1 MPTSHR
7 TPAPTH
13 RLHNKLPAIIALIVG
28 SLGVFAYRNMT
39 HVQREQQKL
48 RRAGVIEKQVN
59 LPDGSVLNYGEGPA
73 NGPALVLIHGQH
85 TSWEDYA
92 SVLPELTQHY
102 HVFAIDCYGHGGSSK
117 NPEKYSAVV
126 IGNDLIWFITEQIKQ
141 PVIISGHSSGGL
153 LATYIAA
160 HAPEYVRSLVIED
173 APFFSTEPGRAE
185 STFAWHAFAD
195 MHRFL
200 SEGHENFTRY
210 YLQNARLKTIIE
222 KQIPYAWDF
231 LIKRPALKYLN
242 RHPNQIPQ
250 IWYYPPKLQI
260 NLLYRLTGNI
270 QDGTG
275 EYDLRFG
282 QSFYNFSW
290 LTGFNQTET
299 LTKVVCPTVL
309 LHVAP
314 DPHIGDY
321 YDETG
326 TLTSAMDTTDAQKVH
341 SLLPHS
347 RFIDSIKSSHNIH
360 RDRPEFFI
368 KIIDEVGKENL

>member
-1 MPTSHR
+1 MPTSHQ

-141 PVIISGHSSGGL
+141 PVIISGHFSGGL

-185 STFAWHAFAD
+185 STFAWQAFAD
-195 MHRFL
+195 IHAFL
-200 SEGHENFTRY
+200 TEGHENFTHY
-210 YLQNARLKTIIE
+210 YLENTGLKAVIE
-222 KQIPYAWDF
+222 KYAPKVWDL
-231 LIKRPALKYLN
+231 LIKRPAIKYMD
-242 RHPNQIPQ
+242 RHPGKLPQ
-250 IWYYPPKLQI
+250 IWYYPATSKV
-260 NLLYRLTGNI
+260 NVLYRLTGNI

-282 QSFYNFSW
+282 QSFYDFSW
-290 LTGFNQTET
+290 FTGFDQAAT
-299 LTKVVCPTVL
+299 LTTVSCPSVL
-309 LHVAP
+309 LHVAA
-314 DPHIGDY
+314 DRNIGGY
-321 YDETG
+321 YDDNG
-326 TLTSAMDTTDAQKVH
+326 ILLSAMDANDAQRVH
-341 SLLPHS
+341 SLLRKN
-347 RFIDSIKSSHNIH
+347 RFIGGIKSSHNIH
-360 RDRPEFFI
+360 RDRPKFFI
-368 KIIDEVGKENL
+368 EVINEVNQGLL